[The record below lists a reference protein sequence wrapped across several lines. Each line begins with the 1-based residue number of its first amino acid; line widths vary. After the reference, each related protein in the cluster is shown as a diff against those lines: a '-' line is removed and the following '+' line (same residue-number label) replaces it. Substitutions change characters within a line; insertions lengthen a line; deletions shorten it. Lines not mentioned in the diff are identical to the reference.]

1 VRVGLARRKQRTLS
15 RMGNGVNS
23 RLPATDAYAEPA
35 HTILFIDACRWIQDE
50 AGRDG
55 EKETGAR
62 CWKSVIIG
70 RRGLSSPTH
79 TRFHLPSTQQHTSVL
94 YIK

>member
-35 HTILFIDACRWIQDE
+35 HTILFIDAWVGFKTKQGGMERRRRARA
-50 AGRDG
+50 AGRVLL
-55 EKETGAR
+55 
-62 CWKSVIIG
+62 SVG
-70 RRGLSSPTH
+70 GD
-79 TRFHLPSTQQHTSVL
+79 
-94 YIK
+94 